1 MSRRKLRIILAVFSL
16 ILFTISILTFFA
28 YAYFNAELYMAYHKN
43 GVYIVDI
50 YMAIYLGM
58 CITMFIY
65 AIFKL
70 IFAIVI
76 NNDKYVKLIKKFNF
90 GLIILYISFWIILIG
105 GAGFISTVLFLPL
118 STTSFVVGIALMMVI
133 SLIFFIDI
141 KSGIKIE
148 KKNNELDVVQSIAPA
163 PQPKGKASQDD
174 LKDVYDRLLAQGLIT
189 EEEYKRRMNDRNL

>member
-1 MSRRKLRIILAVFSL
+1 
-16 ILFTISILTFFA
+16 
-28 YAYFNAELYMAYHKN
+28 
-43 GVYIVDI
+43 
-50 YMAIYLGM
+50 
-58 CITMFIY
+58 
-65 AIFKL
+65 
-70 IFAIVI
+70 
-76 NNDKYVKLIKKFNF
+76 
-90 GLIILYISFWIILIG
+90 
-105 GAGFISTVLFLPL
+105 
-118 STTSFVVGIALMMVI
+118 MMVI